1 CYNVYRKYIIK
12 EAILMKRLM
21 VTLVLGMGSLAA
33 LAGGPRQEPIQ
44 PIEYPTDLDEAK
56 VELGKKL
63 FFDPRL
69 SKSGWISCNSCH
81 NLSMCGT
88 DNLVSSVGHGWAEG
102 RASCRERVWS
112 TL

>member
-1 CYNVYRKYIIK
+1 
-12 EAILMKRLM
+12 MKRLM

-63 FFDPRL
+63 YGANGYDVASISANRTGDALSRVLVIEDRPKRIYYDPRL
-69 SKSGWISCNSCH
+69 KEIMEAAVRHLHAFAARTS
-81 NLSMCGT
+81 
-88 DNLVSSVGHGWAEG
+88 
-102 RASCRERVWS
+102 
-112 TL
+112 